1 MTVKNNDI
9 ERKMSFSGMTFAKM
23 LYLCGMKHKIYV
35 ASSWRNEHYPEIVA
49 KFWLVLL
56 VGLLSV
62 LRMSGQTNPVF
73 KLVKE
78 SGHFYFT
85 ASVNGVKAKLMF
97 ESGVPGF
104 MMGHAFYE
112 AHKDSL
118 KMEVKPCDEKIRY
131 LGGIHHVKQS
141 ASHARLRIGDA
152 IFDGPVKIV
161 EDDDKL
167 RFPIQMLHHAS
178 DSSSIVWMDLE
189 KSVFSVI
196 SRESLQGLVKK
207 AQTMDLSFNKWDM
220 PMVKTTLTL
229 KVNGRQTSI
238 EGHFIADMGN
248 ASLLFLNKSQTNVVK
263 MMENGWIVLKEARNK
278 EGKVVAEGFYA
289 DRVTICDRNFKG
301 VSVGVNPFKS
311 MDEYGIVGL
320 KFFNIPTIF
329 DFGERKLYLC
339 K

>member
-35 ASSWRNEHYPEIVA
+35 ASSWRNEHYPEIMA

-112 AHKDSL
+112 AHKDDPDVLVEDYNSTRAWRDL
-118 KMEVKPCDEKIRY
+118 MTGRLHDKLSYIVNERKIDVR
-131 LGGIHHVKQS
+131 
-141 ASHARLRIGDA
+141 
-152 IFDGPVKIV
+152 FDG
-161 EDDDKL
+161 DT
-167 RFPIQMLHHAS
+167 
-178 DSSSIVWMDLE
+178 
-189 KSVFSVI
+189 
-196 SRESLQGLVKK
+196 LVL
-207 AQTMDLSFNKWDM
+207 A
-220 PMVKTTLTL
+220 
-229 KVNGRQTSI
+229 
-238 EGHFIADMGN
+238 
-248 ASLLFLNKSQTNVVK
+248 
-263 MMENGWIVLKEARNK
+263 
-278 EGKVVAEGFYA
+278 
-289 DRVTICDRNFKG
+289 
-301 VSVGVNPFKS
+301 
-311 MDEYGIVGL
+311 
-320 KFFNIPTIF
+320 
-329 DFGERKLYLC
+329 
-339 K
+339 